1 MRRVCAP
8 ALIAAGLLGT
18 LAGGLI
24 TGCAGPGGPGAA
36 DVTSGPFDPNAR
48 VTYATIY
55 KKVDAGRLR
64 QARGSGAK
72 VDPAVLAPAVGKGM
86 ADLVAAS
93 IEGLMTSTDLGQ
105 TLATSK
111 SAAVYAYVLRTEDDR
126 DVTVLSEHASFAAG
140 GCVKLFESPRRRDY
154 PRIAGAS
161 RCNEAR

>member
-1 MRRVCAP
+1 MRRFRAP
-8 ALIAAGLLGT
+8 ALAGWVAAWV
-18 LAGGLI
+18 A
-24 TGCAGPGGPGAA
+24 GCAVTGGGDDVGSGA
-36 DVTSGPFDPNAR
+36 FDPKAQ
-48 VTYATIY
+48 VTYATIF

-64 QARGSGAK
+64 QARRPGPT

-93 IEGLMTSTDLGQ
+93 IEGLMASTDLGQ

-111 SAAVYAYVLRTEDDR
+111 SANVYAYVLRTEDDR

-161 RCNEAR
+161 RCGEAR